1 MIAFAGKPVIR
12 QNALCDSY
20 NYIII
25 TLLEYDDVR
34 RSLID
39 DGIEQKK
46 IISFFDFTDA
56 SNEEYWKVIDPYK
69 WRTELMW
76 KYYLEILKPTMDNL
90 NYELYANSEIV
101 RKKCPQIMDVERT
114 IQILYNEKKCLARFG
129 DNEFELMFGRLR
141 TNYQDTN
148 TKLADRLKEVLNSHE
163 DNLLIAIADNYGSL
177 AKYTDEAAR
186 DIRMYM
192 TKEVRENHIQLLD
205 LNRQYYDAY
214 LSRAYLMYRDKTN
227 VKNKFDNI
235 KKIWD
240 NKNVLIVEGRYTRF
254 GVGNDLLENAKDV
267 KRIIVPDK
275 NAFEKYD
282 EIIKAV
288 RFYGKNKLILSIIG
302 PTATVLSYDLAR
314 EGYWIIDIGQL
325 DTEYEWF
332 IRGVDKRCSLKYK
345 NVSEAI
351 NYEAIEDITQ
361 KKEFESYFSGILE
374 TIS

>member
-1 MIAFAGKPVIR
+1 M
-12 QNALCDSY
+12 
-20 NYIII
+20 
-25 TLLEYDDVR
+25 
-34 RSLID
+34 
-39 DGIEQKK
+39 
-46 IISFFDFTDA
+46 
-56 SNEEYWKVIDPYK
+56 
-69 WRTELMW
+69 
-76 KYYLEILKPTMDNL
+76 
-90 NYELYANSEIV
+90 
-101 RKKCPQIMDVERT
+101 
-114 IQILYNEKKCLARFG
+114 
-129 DNEFELMFGRLR
+129 
-141 TNYQDTN
+141 
-148 TKLADRLKEVLNSHE
+148 
-163 DNLLIAIADNYGSL
+163 
-177 AKYTDEAAR
+177 
-186 DIRMYM
+186 
-192 TKEVRENHIQLLD
+192 
-205 LNRQYYDAY
+205 
-214 LSRAYLMYRDKTN
+214 
-227 VKNKFDNI
+227 FDNI